1 MASTRR
7 PWPIAGLAVLV
18 LVAGCLSGGA
28 GGPTRSPDGSPTA
41 GPGSSTPSPA
51 TAHES
56 PTPSPTDHRSSPGCA
71 AWVSFYGLDTPGE
84 TAWEPDRIAIGYT
97 VQANASVHF
106 VAFENGTVLGSTHV
120 TTTDLEHG
128 VTADGDGIPL
138 DEPLDG
144 AHAIRVGAFADT
156 NGNGRFDAGTDA
168 PCRSDGRAV
177 EAGPRRIDFDSIR
190 YTLTPISTTSTPA
203 STAG

>member
-7 PWPIAGLAVLV
+7 LWLTGGLVALV

-41 GPGSSTPSPA
+41 GPGS
-51 TAHES
+51 
-56 PTPSPTDHRSSPGCA
+56 PTPSPTDVSGSPTPASTDHPSSSACA
-71 AWVSFYGLDTPGE
+71 EWVSFYGLDSPGE
-84 TAWEPDRIAIGYT
+84 TAWAPDRIAIGYT
-97 VQANASVHF
+97 VDANASVHF

-128 VTADGDGIPL
+128 ITADGDGIPL

-144 AHAIRVGAFADT
+144 THAIRIGAFADT
-156 NGNGRFDAGTDA
+156 NRNGRFDAGTDA
-168 PCRSDGRAV
+168 PCRTDGRDV

-190 YTLTPISTTSTPA
+190 YTLTPTSATV
-203 STAG
+203 TATSGG